1 VALLRGV
8 NNLGGKRVPMAELRA
23 LVASLGHANVRTYIA
38 SGNVMFTPSLL
49 AGGADGAADPPTLAA
64 EMEQAIIVRLGVRS
78 RVVVLS
84 REQLARCVQ
93 DNPFAEQTNA
103 RLLHAVF
110 LPDAPR
116 PNLGTWLADAEGQV
130 RAHGCRDQVRL
141 VGSTVYLHTPQGY
154 PGSELRRVLA
164 RVGGPTSTQMAGT
177 ARNWA
182 TVSKLLQLCG
192 PDFEGA

>member
-1 VALLRGV
+1 
-8 NNLGGKRVPMAELRA
+8 MTELRA
-23 LVASLGHANVRTYIA
+23 LVASLGHTNVRTYIQ
-38 SGNVMFTPSLL
+38 SGNLLFIPSSR
-49 AGGADGAADPPTLAA
+49 AGGADGAADPPTVAA
-64 EMEQAIIVRLGVRS
+64 EMEHAIIARLGVRA

-84 REQLARCVQ
+84 GEQLARCVQ
-93 DNPFAEQTNA
+93 DNPFAEQTNP

-116 PNLGTWLADAEGQV
+116 PNLGTWLAEAERQV

-141 VGSTVYLHTPQGY
+141 FGRTVYLHTPQGY

-192 PDFEGA
+192 PDFEGAPE